1 MVAPSFLLEWGI
13 YPKSTV
19 LAYRALLYG
28 NTFTLNIIIPH
39 LPSYIFGLISLSS
52 HVFFSSFQEESTRRK
67 TN

>member
-52 HVFFSSFQEESTRRK
+52 HVFFF
-67 TN
+67 